1 MMSVLRHHYPGA
13 FRRPGAPAVSPRTP
27 YGASLQRL
35 TYAAGG
41 TGACLRV
48 PVCSMSVCVY
58 SAVQPGSAQWWT
70 RVWSHAWKQVAFY
83 TSYHRVSI
91 KTLMLGFF
99 AQAVP
104 FTNQTRLIFES
115 VLPLLPH
122 RRRIPSPL
130 SQSRRRSLSPRV
142 ASRERGQNAPSKKG
156 QSVKP
161 DSCINLR
168 RSKIPP
174 GCPDGA

>member
-1 MMSVLRHHYPGA
+1 VNELSTMM
-13 FRRPGAPAVSPRTP
+13 
-27 YGASLQRL
+27 
-35 TYAAGG
+35 
-41 TGACLRV
+41 
-48 PVCSMSVCVY
+48 
-58 SAVQPGSAQWWT
+58 
-70 RVWSHAWKQVAFY
+70 
-83 TSYHRVSI
+83 
-91 KTLMLGFF
+91 GFF

-130 SQSRRRSLSPRV
+130 SQRMRRSPSPRV
-142 ASRERGQNAPSKKG
+142 ASRERGQNAPSQKG

-161 DSCINLR
+161 DSFINLR

>member
-1 MMSVLRHHYPGA
+1 MSFREGPKRHRDGRGQSLSRKMCLKERGY
-13 FRRPGAPAVSPRTP
+13 RPQVFEKRS
-27 YGASLQRL
+27 SLIKNF
-35 TYAAGG
+35 
-41 TGACLRV
+41 
-48 PVCSMSVCVY
+48 PEDVCSRESWLCLTFSSRGALTV
-58 SAVQPGSAQWWT
+58 
-70 RVWSHAWKQVAFY
+70 
-83 TSYHRVSI
+83 
-91 KTLMLGFF
+91 GFDTF
-99 AQAVP
+99 AVP
-104 FTNQTRLIFES
+104 FANQTRLIFES

-130 SQSRRRSLSPRV
+130 SQSMHRAPSPRV

-168 RSKIPP
+168 RSKILP